1 MNRGIPMKKG
11 SSGNRKR
18 PPRQQAPA
26 SRYPTRDNVYSLQ
39 QERQRRQQQEAQR
52 ARNQSRYQQGY
63 PSAETKP
70 VPEKKNRKR
79 KNGNMVMPLI
89 VFAIIAIYLA
99 GQMIHLVAKREEI
112 NVETVAYGTI
122 NTPEI
127 YTGLII
133 RDEYLVTSTR
143 AGQPFYQYSQGDY
156 IPKGAVV
163 CTVKDTNAT
172 DRLEKEL
179 TQIDKDILKSQKTR
193 TDLSA
198 FSEDIAR
205 LEDNVSRTVD
215 SYAGRSMKNSLSYMY
230 TMKSQVESFMDQRN
244 EIWLTE
250 NVESLSQLTEEKN
263 IYEQQLAQSL
273 SNLVAPKAGV
283 LCLSYDG
290 LEEQYHPEMA
300 AEVTKKEIGNA
311 KTEYI
316 SKAKNVAEGDTLFK
330 IVESNN
336 WYIVAYL
343 PNTATATWKQGNYVM
358 LNAMTEEEN
367 YPLRM
372 TIESMEVGEKE
383 TTAVL
388 STYAHMEEFMESRTI
403 SFSLES
409 EIVEGLKIPNDAIVE
424 KSLIRIPR
432 ACLTESMGSDGVLL
446 VSGEKTKFADLSI
459 VTGDDEAVYIE
470 QSAAGVKLGDIILQG
485 TGEDAGQYTISE
497 LEPHAGV
504 YVANSSVAD
513 FVVIEILEQNQ
524 EYAIVKAG
532 SIVGLQPYDTI
543 VSDAKNIEEGQSIY

>member
-1 MNRGIPMKKG
+1 MKKG
-11 SSGNRKR
+11 SSGNRRR
-18 PPRQQAPA
+18 PPRQPQAPA

-39 QERQRRQQQEAQR
+39 QERRKREQQEAQR
-52 ARNQSRYQQGY
+52 IRQQRYQQEY
-63 PSAETKP
+63 HYAEP
-70 VPEKKNRKR
+70 VSEKKNKRR
-79 KNGNMVMPLI
+79 KNSNMIMPLI
-89 VFAIIAIYLA
+89 VFAIIAVYLA
-99 GQMIHLVAKREEI
+99 GQMINLASKRENI

-122 NTPEI
+122 DTPEI
-127 YTGLII
+127 YTGLIL
-133 RDEYLVTSTR
+133 REEYLVTSTR

-156 IPKGAVV
+156 IPKDAVV
-163 CTVKDTNAT
+163 CTVKDTDTT
-172 DRLEKEL
+172 DRLEAEL

-215 SYAGRSMKNSLSYMY
+215 AYAGRSMKNSLSYMY

-263 IYEQQLAQSL
+263 IYEEQLAKSMSSL
-273 SNLVAPKAGV
+273 TASSAGV

-290 LEEQYHPEMA
+290 LEEKYHPEMA
-300 AEVTKKEIGNA
+300 KDIKKKEIGSE

-316 SKAKNVAEGDTLFK
+316 SKAKNVEKGDTLFK

-358 LNAMTEEEN
+358 LNAMAEEDN
-367 YPLRM
+367 FQLRS

-383 TTAVL
+383 TKVVL
-388 STYAHMEEFMESRTI
+388 STYAHMEEFMEDRTV

-424 KSLIRIPR
+424 KSLIKIPR
-432 ACLTESMGSDGVLL
+432 ACLTESMGNDGVLL
-446 VSGEKTKFADLSI
+446 MKGEQTQFAEFTIITS
-459 VTGDDEAVYIE
+459 DDDAVYIE
-470 QSAAGVKLGDIILQG
+470 QDGSAVKLGDIILQG
-485 TGEDAGQYTISE
+485 TGENASQYTISE

-504 YVANSSVAD
+504 YVANSSVAN

-532 SIVGLQPYDTI
+532 SVVGLQPYDTI
-543 VSDAKNIEEGQSIY
+543 VSDAKNIEEGQSVY

>member
-1 MNRGIPMKKG
+1 MKKG
-11 SSGNRKR
+11 SSGNRRR
-18 PPRQQAPA
+18 PPRQPQQQAP

-52 ARNQSRYQQGY
+52 ARNQQRYQQDY
-63 PSAETKP
+63 RYAEGQP
-70 VPEKKNRKR
+70 VPRKKNRRR
-79 KNGNMVMPLI
+79 KNSNMIMPLI

-99 GQMIHLVAKREEI
+99 GQMIHLASKRDDI

-122 NTPEI
+122 DTPEI
-127 YTGLII
+127 YTGLIL
-133 RDEYLVTSTR
+133 REEYVVTSTR

-156 IPKGAVV
+156 VPKGAVV
-163 CTVKDTNAT
+163 CTVKDTDTT
-172 DRLEKEL
+172 DRLEAEL

-215 SYAGRSMKNSLSYMY
+215 AYAGRSMKNSLSYMY

-244 EIWLTE
+244 QIWLTE

-263 IYEQQLAQSL
+263 IYEEQLAKSMSSL
-273 SNLVAPKAGV
+273 TASEAGV

-290 LEEQYHPEMA
+290 LEEKYNPEMA
-300 AEVTKKEIGNA
+300 EDIKKKEIGSA

-316 SKAKNVAEGDTLFK
+316 SKAKNVAKGDTLFK
-330 IVESNN
+330 IVKSNQ
-336 WYIVAYL
+336 WYVVAYL
-343 PNTATATWKQGNYVM
+343 PNTVTAAWKQGNYVM

-367 YPLRM
+367 FQLRV
-372 TIESMEVGEKE
+372 TIESMEAGEKE
-383 TTAVL
+383 TKVVL
-388 STYAHMEEFMESRTI
+388 STYEHMEQFMEDRTV
-403 SFSLES
+403 SFSLDS

-424 KSLIRIPR
+424 KALLRIPR
-432 ACLTESMGSDGVLL
+432 TCLTESMGNDGVLL
-446 VSGEKTKFADLSI
+446 VSGEKTQFTDLSI
-459 VTGDDEAVYIE
+459 VTSDDEAVYIE
-470 QSAAGVKLGDIILQG
+470 QEGAGVKVGDTVLQG
-485 TGEDAGQYTISE
+485 TGENAAQYTISE
-497 LEPHAGV
+497 LVPHAGV
-504 YVANSSVAD
+504 YVANSSVAN
-513 FVVIEILEQNQ
+513 FVVVEILEQNQ

-543 VSDAKNIEEGQSIY
+543 VSDAKNIKEGDSIY

>member
-1 MNRGIPMKKG
+1 MKKG

-18 PPRQQAPA
+18 PPRRPQQQASA

-39 QERQRRQQQEAQR
+39 QERLRRQQQEAQR
-52 ARNQSRYQQGY
+52 ARQRYQQEY
-63 PSAETKP
+63 RYAEEQP
-70 VPEKKNRKR
+70 VPRKKNKRR
-79 KNGNMVMPLI
+79 KNNNMIMPLI
-89 VFAIIAIYLA
+89 VFAIIAVYLA
-99 GQMIHLVAKREEI
+99 GQLINLSAKREEI

-122 NTPEI
+122 DTPEI
-127 YTGLII
+127 YTGLIL
-133 RDEYLVTSTR
+133 RDEYVVTSTR

-156 IPKGAVV
+156 VPKGAVV
-163 CTVKDTNAT
+163 CTVKDTDTT
-172 DRLEKEL
+172 DRLEAEL

-263 IYEQQLAQSL
+263 IYEEQLAKSMSSL
-273 SNLVAPKAGV
+273 TASEAGV

-290 LEEQYHPEMA
+290 LEEQYHPDMA
-300 AEVTKKEIGNA
+300 KDITKKEIGSA

-316 SKAKNVAEGDTLFK
+316 SKAKNVAKGDTLFK
-330 IVESNN
+330 IVESNQ

-343 PNTATATWKQGNYVM
+343 PNTVTATWKQGNYVM
-358 LNAMTEEEN
+358 LNAITEEEN
-367 YPLRM
+367 FQLRV
-372 TIESMEVGEKE
+372 TIESMEAGEKE
-383 TTAVL
+383 TKVVL
-388 STYAHMEEFMESRTI
+388 SSYAHMEQFMENRTV

-432 ACLTESMGSDGVLL
+432 TCLTESMGNDGVLL
-446 VSGEKTKFADLSI
+446 VSGEKTKFTDLSI
-459 VTGDDEAVYIE
+459 VTSDDEAVYIE
-470 QSAAGVKLGDIILQG
+470 QDGSSLKLGDIILQG
-485 TGEDAGQYTISE
+485 TGENAGQYTLSE
-497 LEPHAGV
+497 LAPHAGV
-504 YVANSSVAD
+504 YVANSSVAN
-513 FVVIEILEQNQ
+513 FVVIEILDQNQ
-524 EYAIVKAG
+524 EYAIVQAG

-543 VSDAKNIEEGQSIY
+543 VSDAKNINEGDSIY

>member
-1 MNRGIPMKKG
+1 MKKG
-11 SSGNRKR
+11 SSGNRRR
-18 PPRQQAPA
+18 PPRQPQPQAPA
-26 SRYPTRDNVYSLQ
+26 SRYPTRDNIYSLQ
-39 QERQRRQQQEAQR
+39 QERSRRQQQEAQQ
-52 ARNQSRYQQGY
+52 ARQRQRYQQTNG
-63 PSAETKP
+63 PAAGRP
-70 VPEKKNRKR
+70 VPKKKNRRR
-79 KNGNMVMPLI
+79 KNSHMIMPLM
-89 VFAIIAIYLA
+89 VFAIIALYLA
-99 GQMIHLVAKREEI
+99 GQMIHLAAKRDDI

-122 NTPEI
+122 DTPEI
-127 YTGLII
+127 YTGLIL
-133 RDEYLVTSTR
+133 REEYVVKSTR

-156 IPKGAVV
+156 VPKGAVV
-163 CTVKDTNAT
+163 CTVKDTDTT

-205 LEDNVSRTVD
+205 LEGNVSRTVD
-215 SYAGRSMKNSLSYMY
+215 AYAGRAMKNSLSYMY

-263 IYEQQLAQSL
+263 IYEEKLAKSMSSL
-273 SNLVAPKAGV
+273 TAGEAGV

-290 LEEQYHPEMA
+290 LEEQYHPDMVKD
-300 AEVTKKEIGNA
+300 VTKKEIGKA

-316 SKAKNVAEGDTLFK
+316 SKAKSVAKGDNLFK
-330 IVESNN
+330 IVESNQ

-343 PNTATATWKQGNYVM
+343 PNTVTATWTQGHYMM

-367 YPLRM
+367 FRLRT
-372 TIESMEVGEKE
+372 TIESMEAGEKE
-383 TTAVL
+383 TKVVL
-388 STYAHMEEFMESRTI
+388 SSYEHMEQFMESRTL

-409 EIVEGLKIPNDAIVE
+409 QIVEGLKIPNDAIVE

-432 ACLTESMGSDGVLL
+432 TCLTESMGSDGVLL
-446 VSGEKTKFADLSI
+446 TKGGKTQFTDLSI
-459 VTGDDEAVYIE
+459 VASDDDAVYIE
-470 QSAAGVKLGDIILQG
+470 QEGAAVKIGDTILQG
-485 TGEDAGQYTISE
+485 TGENAVQYTVSE

-504 YVANSSVAD
+504 YVANSSVAN

-532 SIVGLQPYDTI
+532 SVTGLQPYDTI
-543 VSDAKNIEEGQSIY
+543 VSDAKNIKEGDSVY

>member
-1 MNRGIPMKKG
+1 MKKG

-18 PPRQQAPA
+18 PPRPTQAPA
-26 SRYPTRDNVYSLQ
+26 SRYPTKDNVYSLQ
-39 QERQRRQQQEAQR
+39 QERMRKEQMEAQR
-52 ARNQSRYQQGY
+52 LRNQGRYQRNIRPQDTQ
-63 PSAETKP
+63 SAPK
-70 VPEKKNRKR
+70 KKNRKR
-79 KNGNMVMPLI
+79 KNNNMIMPLI
-89 VFAIIAIYLA
+89 VFAIIALYLA
-99 GQMIHLVAKREEI
+99 GQMIHLAVKREQV

-122 NTPEI
+122 DTPEI
-127 YTGLII
+127 YTGLIL
-133 RDEYLVTSTR
+133 RDEYLVESTR

-156 IPKGAVV
+156 VPKGAVV
-163 CTVKDTNAT
+163 CTVKDTDTT
-172 DRLEKEL
+172 DRLEAEL

-205 LEDNVSRTVD
+205 LEGNVSRTVD
-215 SYAGRSMKNSLSYMY
+215 AYAGRSMKNSLSYMY
-230 TMKSQVESFMDQRN
+230 TMKSQVEGFMDQRN
-244 EIWLTE
+244 QIWLTE

-263 IYEQQLAQSL
+263 IYEEQLAKSMSSL
-273 SNLVAPKAGV
+273 TASEAGV

-300 AEVTKKEIGNA
+300 KEVKKKEIGSA

-316 SKAKNVAEGDTLFK
+316 SKAKNVSKGDTLFK
-330 IVESNN
+330 IVKSNQ

-343 PNTATATWKQGNYVM
+343 PNTATATWQETHYVM

-367 YPLRM
+367 YRLRA

-383 TTAVL
+383 TKVVL
-388 STYAHMEEFMESRTI
+388 SCYAHMEQFMEDRAV

-424 KSLIRIPR
+424 KSLMKIPR
-432 ACLTESMGSDGVLL
+432 TCLTESMGNDGVLI
-446 VSGEKTKFADLSI
+446 VSGEKTKFMDISI
-459 VTGDDEAVYIE
+459 VTGDEEAVYIE
-470 QSAAGVKLGDIILQG
+470 PDGAGVKMGDIILQG
-485 TGEDAGQYTISE
+485 TGENAGQYTISE
-497 LEPHAGV
+497 LAPHAGV

-524 EYAIVKAG
+524 EYAVVKAG
-532 SIVGLQPYDTI
+532 SIVGLQPFDTI
-543 VSDAKNIEEGQSIY
+543 VSDAKNIKEGDSIY

>member
-1 MNRGIPMKKG
+1 MKKG
-11 SSGNRKR
+11 SSRNRKR
-18 PPRQQAPA
+18 PPRQPQHQAPA
-26 SRYPTRDNVYSLQ
+26 SRYPTKDNVYSLQ
-39 QERQRRQQQEAQR
+39 QERQRRQEQGAQR
-52 ARNQSRYQQGY
+52 ARNQQRYQQRY
-63 PSAETKP
+63 QQEVQQPAPK
-70 VPEKKNRKR
+70 KKNRKR
-79 KNGNMVMPLI
+79 NGNMIMPLI

-99 GQMIHLVAKREEI
+99 GQMINLASKRSDI

-122 NTPEI
+122 DTPEI
-127 YTGLII
+127 YTGLIL
-133 RDEYLVTSTR
+133 REEYVVTSTR
-143 AGQPFYQYSQGDY
+143 EGQPFYQYSQGDY

-163 CTVKDTNAT
+163 CTVKDTDTT

-215 SYAGRSMKNSLSYMY
+215 SYAGRSMKNSISYMY

-263 IYEQQLAQSL
+263 IYEEQLAKSM
-273 SNLVAPKAGV
+273 SSITASEAGV

-290 LEEQYHPEMA
+290 LEEQYHPDMA
-300 AEVTKKEIGNA
+300 KEVTKKEIGNA
-311 KTEYI
+311 KTEFI
-316 SKAKNVAEGDTLFK
+316 SKAKNVNKGDTLFK

-343 PNTATATWKQGNYVM
+343 PNTETATWTEGHYMM
-358 LNAMTEEEN
+358 LNAMTEDEN
-367 YPLRM
+367 YQLRT

-383 TTAVL
+383 TKVVL
-388 STYAHMEEFMESRTI
+388 SCYAHMEQFMENRTV

-409 EIVEGLKIPNDAIVE
+409 DIIEGLKIPNDAIVE

-432 ACLTESMGSDGVLL
+432 TCLTESMGSDGVLL
-446 VSGEKTKFADLSI
+446 MKGDKTQFADLSI
-459 VTGDDEAVYIE
+459 VTGDDDAVYIE
-470 QSAAGVKLGDIILQG
+470 PSDAGVKIGDIILQG
-485 TGEDAGQYTISE
+485 TGENAAQYTVSE
-497 LEPHAGV
+497 LQPHAGV
-504 YVANSSVAD
+504 YVANSSVAN
-513 FVVIEILEQNQ
+513 FVAIDILEQNQ
-524 EYAIVKAG
+524 EYAIVATG
-532 SIVGLQPYDTI
+532 GVVGLQPFDTI

>member
-1 MNRGIPMKKG
+1 MKKG

-18 PPRQQAPA
+18 PPRQPQAPA

-52 ARNQSRYQQGY
+52 ARQQQRYQQYGRQMEVQ
-63 PSAETKP
+63 PAPK
-70 VPEKKNRKR
+70 KKNRRR
-79 KNGNMVMPLI
+79 KNSNMIMPLI

-99 GQMIHLVAKREEI
+99 GQMINLASKRNDI

-122 NTPEI
+122 DTPEI
-127 YTGLII
+127 YTGLIL
-133 RDEYLVTSTR
+133 RDEYVVTSTR

-156 IPKGAVV
+156 VPKGAVV
-163 CTVKDTNAT
+163 CTVKNTDTT
-172 DRLEKEL
+172 DRLEAEL

-215 SYAGRSMKNSLSYMY
+215 AYAGRSMKNGLSYMY

-244 EIWLTE
+244 QIWLTE

-263 IYEQQLAQSL
+263 IYEEQLAKSMSSL
-273 SNLVAPKAGV
+273 TASEAGV

-290 LEEQYHPEMA
+290 LEEKYNPEMA
-300 AEVTKKEIGNA
+300 ADITKKEIGNA

-316 SKAKNVAEGDTLFK
+316 SKAKNVAKGDTLFK

-343 PNTATATWKQGNYVM
+343 PNTVTATWQQDHYVM

-367 YPLRM
+367 FQLRSL
-372 TIESMEVGEKE
+372 IESMEVGEKE
-383 TTAVL
+383 TKVVL
-388 STYAHMEEFMESRTI
+388 SCYAHMEQFIEDRTV

-432 ACLTESMGSDGVLL
+432 TCVTESMGSEGVLL
-446 VSGEKTKFADLSI
+446 VKGEKTQFMDLPI
-459 VTGDDEAVYIE
+459 VTSDDEAVYIE
-470 QSAAGVKLGDIILQG
+470 PDEAGLKVGDIVLQG
-485 TGEDAGQYTISE
+485 TGESATQYTVSE
-497 LEPHAGV
+497 LKPHAGV
-504 YVANSSVAD
+504 YVANSSVAN
-513 FVVIEILEQNQ
+513 FVVIKILEQNQ
-524 EYAIVKAG
+524 EYAIVGTG
-532 SIVGLQPYDTI
+532 SIVGLQPFDTI